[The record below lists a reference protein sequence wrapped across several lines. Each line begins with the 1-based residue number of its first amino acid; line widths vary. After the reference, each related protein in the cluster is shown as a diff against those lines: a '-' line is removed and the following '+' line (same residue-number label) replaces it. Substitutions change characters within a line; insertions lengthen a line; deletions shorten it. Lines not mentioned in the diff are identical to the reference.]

1 MFTKLPLLLKIPDFK
16 SHEEEISYG
25 ISTPEGFRG
34 IQYLSVSTS
43 QKEKILEL
51 IPEQYQDKFELSLMR
66 INANV
71 PIHTDS
77 GTKCTINFYIEPNG
91 YKTSFYVTNVQNPE
105 IFRIKNQTNGA
116 IFNPRDLT
124 EVGSFI
130 AEPDE
135 VFLLDVTKPHG
146 VTGDSSKERIAITL
160 GSQILTYEEVL
171 DILNMS
177 NEVTNQKEV
186 LLLRPERSQYG
197 Q

>member
-1 MFTKLPLLLKIPDFK
+1 MFTKLPLLLKIPDFE
-16 SHEEEISYG
+16 SHQEEISYG
-25 ISTPEGFRG
+25 ISTPDGFRG

-43 QKEKILEL
+43 QKEKILSL

-91 YKTSFYVTNVQNPE
+91 YKTSFYVPNVENPE
-105 IFRIKNQTNGA
+105 IFRIKNQTNGV

-124 EVGSFI
+124 EVSSFI

-146 VTGDSSKERIAITL
+146 VTSLALASEAGIGDASKERIAITL

-171 DILNMS
+171 DIIN
-177 NEVTNQKEV
+177 
-186 LLLRPERSQYG
+186 G